1 MLPCAKKC
9 SVSITVVVEVEVVL
23 VVVLLVVLSVVLLE
37 VVELPVVHVE
47 SSLGLA
53 GDAVVGNQSS
63 GIVNG
68 GKVGQFGSKCKCK
81 CINIFQFPSL

>member
-47 SSLGLA
+47 SSLG
-53 GDAVVGNQSS
+53 DAVVGNQSS

>member
-1 MLPCAKKC
+1 M
-9 SVSITVVVEVEVVL
+9 VVDVEVVL
-23 VVVLLVVLSVVLLE
+23 VVVLLVVLSVVVVVVVLLE
-37 VVELPVVHVE
+37 VVELPVVHVG
-47 SSLGLA
+47 SPLGLT